1 MGKYKKY
8 KNSIEKFLASERGKR
23 FFNFAYSWGASIVI
37 LGAMFKLLHFPFG
50 NEMLFLGMVTECIVF
65 FLSAFD
71 RPIKD
76 YNWEEVFPVLA
87 TNDPEDRPNL
97 NVNVDVSGNFGSGNT
112 GNSGSA
118 ANAQSTESKT
128 SGSGKKIAVVQGDSG
143 RTAVTPSLMPQMTQ
157 QPVSYP
163 VGYSGGAASQQPYF
177 DASQEGAKEQ
187 KENRASQENKPSSQ
201 PVASGDHVG
210 QMGNVAEN
218 VDKFAQ
224 ATDTLTKISEAL
236 MESYKHI
243 IDNSQNISQN
253 SLSYVQ
259 QMEALNKNISG
270 LNTIYELQLRSIS
283 GQMDS
288 IEHINNGLNRIR
300 TMYDGSVTDS
310 TVFKRETEKMT
321 QQLQSLNQVYAR
333 LLEAMT
339 VNMPATTHHPH
350 TGFNNPAS
358 QI

>member
-8 KNSIEKFLASERGKR
+8 KNSIEKFLSSERGKR

-76 YNWEEVFPVLA
+76 YNWEEVFPVLE

-97 NVNVDVSGNFGSGNT
+97 NINVDVRGNV
-112 GNSGSA
+112 GNSETTSA
-118 ANAQSTESKT
+118 TNTHVP
-128 SGSGKKIAVVQGDSG
+128 SGKLSAS
-143 RTAVTPSLMPQMTQ
+143 TTMPHMTQ
-157 QPVSYP
+157 PPVSYP
-163 VGYSGGAASQQPYF
+163 SGHSG
-177 DASQEGAKEQ
+177 D
-187 KENRASQENKPSSQ
+187 SSMQ
-201 PVASGDHVG
+201 PVAHQDASTQQAPISQPAASSNYVG

-236 MESYKHI
+236 TESYKHI
-243 IDNSQNISQN
+243 IDNSQNIGQN
-253 SLSYVQ
+253 SLNYVQ
-259 QMEALNKNISG
+259 QMEALNKNITG

-300 TMYDGSVTDS
+300 TMYDGSVIDS

-339 VNMPATTHHPH
+339 VNMPAATHHPH